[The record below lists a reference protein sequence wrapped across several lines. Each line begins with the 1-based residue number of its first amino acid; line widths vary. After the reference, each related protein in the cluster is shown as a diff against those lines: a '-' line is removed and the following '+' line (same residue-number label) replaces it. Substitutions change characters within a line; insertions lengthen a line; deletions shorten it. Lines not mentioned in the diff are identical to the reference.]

1 MSQLTR
7 QALSPRD
14 SRGGEEV
21 ARRADVLAEGRS
33 VVSSA
38 VPRYALTRT
47 TSPGF
52 AERIVST
59 AAPISGERS
68 WSLVPLCPDFVVELR
83 SPSDPLPT
91 IEAKMREY
99 LENGARLGWLLDPQE
114 RKAYV
119 YVPGE
124 PVWVLNHPD
133 TLSGEPT
140 LASSC

>member
-1 MSQLTR
+1 M
-7 QALSPRD
+7 
-14 SRGGEEV
+14 
-21 ARRADVLAEGRS
+21 
-33 VVSSA
+33 VSSA

-68 WSLVPLCPDFVVELR
+68 ASLVPLCPDFVVELR

-133 TLSGEPT
+133 TLSGEPA
-140 LASSC
+140 LAGFVLDLKPI

>member
-1 MSQLTR
+1 
-7 QALSPRD
+7 
-14 SRGGEEV
+14 
-21 ARRADVLAEGRS
+21 

-68 WSLVPLCPDFVVELR
+68 ASLVPLASRRTSATSKRERLMELFAEQKQRFLLLCPDFVVELR